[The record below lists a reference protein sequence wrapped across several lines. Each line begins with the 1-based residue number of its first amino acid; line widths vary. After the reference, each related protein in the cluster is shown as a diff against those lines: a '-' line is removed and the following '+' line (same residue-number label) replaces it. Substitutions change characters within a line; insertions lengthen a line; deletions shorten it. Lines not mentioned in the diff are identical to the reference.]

1 MTTQQQKGVTVWF
14 TGLSGAG
21 KSTIAERLIAL
32 LRESGFNAELLDGDI
47 VRTNLSKGLGFS
59 KEDRD
64 TNIRRIGFVSKLLTR
79 NGVVSIVSAISPY
92 RDVRDEVRE
101 EIGDFIEVYVH
112 APLEELVRRDV
123 KGLYEKALKGEI
135 ANFTG
140 VSDPYEEP
148 TDPEVLVHTDVE
160 TIDESLGKVVAVL
173 EERGYAPLAFAAQP
187 PTTATAAR

>member
-1 MTTQQQKGVTVWF
+1 MATDHKGLTVWF

-21 KSTIAERLIAL
+21 KSTIAERLL
-32 LRESGFNAELLDGDI
+32 DVLREQGVKSELLDGDV

-64 TNIRRIGFVSKLLTR
+64 TNIRRIGFVSDLLTR

-92 RDVRDEVRE
+92 REVRDEVRAQ
-101 EIGDFIEVYVH
+101 IGDFLEVHVH
-112 APLEELVRRDV
+112 ASLDELVRRDV
-123 KGLYEKALKGEI
+123 KGLYEKAIKGEI

-148 TDPEVLVHTDVE
+148 LKPEVLVNTE
-160 TIDESLGKVVAVL
+160 EEEIDESLGKVLAAL
-173 EERGYAPLAFAAQP
+173 EERNIIPTGSAGQLVGAA
-187 PTTATAAR
+187 T